1 MSDII
6 RLPYSQ
12 SAGFTHHYGFAAKY
26 STNMIGAY
34 FLLCNKTNENSSSQ
48 SPVRIDITD
57 VEYAPDDLYDST
69 DGVAGRCWIVT
80 GQDIENQKTV
90 KYYIRNWIDI
100 VRHFEPNGYGKKSVA
115 RNESRTSMILWR
127 NDEGVS

>member
-6 RLPYSQ
+6 RLPYKQ
-12 SAGFTHHYGFAAKY
+12 SAGFTNHYGFAAKY

-34 FLLCNKTNENSSSQ
+34 FLSNSSL
-48 SPVRIDITD
+48 SPVRINITN

-69 DGVAGRCWIVT
+69 DGVAGRCWIVI
-80 GQDIENQKTV
+80 GQDSENQKTV

-100 VRHFEPNGYGKKSVA
+100 VHHLG
-115 RNESRTSMILWR
+115 RTPDSL
-127 NDEGVS
+127 

>member
-6 RLPYSQ
+6 RLPYKQ
-12 SAGFTHHYGFAAKY
+12 SAGFTNHYGFAAKY

-34 FLLCNKTNENSSSQ
+34 FLSNSSP
-48 SPVRIDITD
+48 SPVRIDIAN

-69 DGVAGRCWIVT
+69 DGVVGRCWIVT
-80 GQDIENQKTV
+80 GQDSENQKTV

-100 VRHFEPNGYGKKSVA
+100 VHHLG
-115 RNESRTSMILWR
+115 RTPDSL
-127 NDEGVS
+127 

>member
-6 RLPYSQ
+6 QLPYKQ
-12 SAGFTHHYGFAAKY
+12 SAGFTNHHGFAAKY

-34 FLLCNKTNENSSSQ
+34 FLLCNKTNECSSSP
-48 SPVRIDITD
+48 SPLRINIAN

-80 GQDIENQKTV
+80 ATAQEGENQKTV

-100 VRHFEPNGYGKKSVA
+100 VHHFETNGYVFFANQK
-115 RNESRTSMILWR
+115 N
-127 NDEGVS
+127 

>member
-6 RLPYSQ
+6 RLPYKQ
-12 SAGFTHHYGFAAKY
+12 SAGFTNHYGFAAHY
-26 STNMIGAY
+26 ERMIGAY
-34 FLLCNKTNENSSSQ
+34 FLLCNKTNENSSSP
-48 SPVRIDITD
+48 SPVRINISD

-80 GQDIENQKTV
+80 GQDSENQKTV

-100 VRHFEPNGYGKKSVA
+100 VHHFEPNGYVFFANQKIET
-115 RNESRTSMILWR
+115 N
-127 NDEGVS
+127 

>member
-6 RLPYSQ
+6 RLPYKQ
-12 SAGFTHHYGFAAKY
+12 SAGFTNHHGFAAKY
-26 STNMIGAY
+26 STNMIGTY
-34 FLLCNKTNENSSSQ
+34 FLSNSSP
-48 SPVRIDITD
+48 SPLRIDIAN

-80 GQDIENQKTV
+80 GQDDENQKTV

-100 VRHFEPNGYGKKSVA
+100 VHHLG
-115 RNESRTSMILWR
+115 RTPDSL
-127 NDEGVS
+127 